1 MCDKKDVSEQYY
13 RERGFSRA
21 VGRGHA
27 GILSLLTYY
36 WVNPLLQKGA
46 ACDIQENTAEA
57 FVDPQNRARFQAEE
71 FSTAYQRAKVDLSPC
86 GIYSSHAWL
95 GPCQVG
101 CMPTGHVPSAKARTQ
116 PRLRHS

>member
-1 MCDKKDVSEQYY
+1 MCDEKYGSEQYY

-46 ACDIQENTAEA
+46 KCDIQENTAEA
-57 FVDPQNRARFQAEE
+57 FVDPQNRARFQAEQ
-71 FSTAYQRAKVDLSPC
+71 FSAAYDRSKVILSPC
-86 GIYSSHAWL
+86 ESIQQSCVA
-95 GPCQVG
+95 
-101 CMPTGHVPSAKARTQ
+101 
-116 PRLRHS
+116 

>member
-1 MCDKKDVSEQYY
+1 MTGSIRGSSISYEKDTSEQYY

-21 VGRGHA
+21 VGIGHA

-57 FVDPQNRARFQAEE
+57 FVDPQNKANFQAEQ
-71 FSTAYQRAKVDLSPC
+71 FSAAYQRATVTLSPY
-86 GIYSSHAWL
+86 GIDSSHAWL
-95 GPCQVG
+95 QAC
-101 CMPTGHVPSAKARTQ
+101 
-116 PRLRHS
+116 

>member
-57 FVDPQNRARFQAEE
+57 FMDPQNSARFQAEQ
-71 FSTAYQRAKVDLSPC
+71 FSTAYQRAKVTPSPS
-86 GIYSSHAWL
+86 GSYSCHVWL
-95 GPCQVG
+95 EAC
-101 CMPTGHVPSAKARTQ
+101 
-116 PRLRHS
+116 